1 MKNLLRCLLLLP
13 LLYFA
18 SCSEDNSSTPTIDAR
33 DKFTGSWSCKE
44 TISGTTQIFS
54 IQISKI
60 GTDDSVNISN
70 FSNYGSTADAI
81 AFISGNSLTIPTQNI
96 GVTGIPVGGTG
107 IYSSNGVTQ
116 KITMN
121 YSSDGSSAS
130 AICTK

>member
-1 MKNLLRCLLLLP
+1 MKNLLRILFLLP

-33 DKFTGSWSCKE
+33 DKFTGTWSCKE
-44 TISGTTQIFS
+44 TISGTTQIFN

-60 GTDDSVNISN
+60 GVEDSVNISN

-107 IYSSNGVTQ
+107 IYSSNAVTQ

-121 YSSDGSSAS
+121 YSTDGSSAS